1 MHSERVSRWLP
12 LAAVLL
18 LVSAVIIGHVSK
30 TFFVPYEVKQTSMNP
45 GLVEGDT
52 VLGST
57 LPVLEYGNVV
67 TTDAWAEE
75 LYVKRLIGKPG
86 DTIEFVDGQLYRNGE
101 AIGEP
106 QTIPDDGDNYTVT
119 LGEDE
124 YWLLGDNRPRSAD
137 SRTFGTVHSSDIVS
151 QVWMTVTHSE
161 MPEPQPRKVSKFTR

>member
-18 LVSAVIIGHVSK
+18 LVSAVVIGHVSK
-30 TFFVPYEVKQTSMNP
+30 AFFVPYEVKQTSMNP

-52 VLGST
+52 VLAST
-57 LPVLEYGNVV
+57 LPVLEYGNIV

-119 LGEDE
+119 LGDDE

-137 SRTFGTVHSSDIVS
+137 SRAFGAVHASDITS
-151 QVWMTVTHSE
+151 QVWAQLTHTE
-161 MPEPQPRKVSKFTR
+161 MPEPVAKSVGHFSR